1 MASSDYPYDDI
12 DDFFSSPVKIC
23 SIKIDKKDIDEV
35 PLRAIDYYARQ
46 MNDWDWPMSLDLKA
60 KEDKLYFT
68 LTGKAQ
74 SIEEIEPYLC
84 DCASYG
90 FIVNKALR
98 DQGSVI
104 FYGSLNIRDFIKLF
118 EINMRH
124 ERRYLGDEQLNALY
138 KELIIRGDE
147 QNVRLSAHALSD
159 WLEKTLDRSRA
170 YKYCEM
176 YILEEEFLKEKGLLN
191 EDPVLKQKEFL
202 RDKSL
207 DYYRLEVDSDYLR
220 EFMVASKKKGIP
232 RSDVTLI
239 RNNFEEYKIESRFDV
254 AKAFKKIFSKKKDSD
269 LELEF

>member
-60 KEDKLYFT
+60 KEDKLYVT

-138 KELIIRGDE
+138 KEFIIRGDE

-207 DYYRLEVDSDYLR
+207 DYYRLEVEADYLR
-220 EFMVASKKKGIP
+220 EFMIASKKNGIH
-232 RSDVTLI
+232 RSEVKLLRDTLDGCELKEP
-239 RNNFEEYKIESRFDV
+239 NQT
-254 AKAFKKIFSKKKDSD
+254 AKLFKDIFSKRKSSD

>member
-74 SIEEIEPYLC
+74 LIEEIEPYLC

-98 DQGSVI
+98 DRGSVI

-138 KELIIRGDE
+138 KEFIIRGDE
-147 QNVRLSAHALSD
+147 QNARLGAHALSN
-159 WLEKTLDRSRA
+159 WLEKTLNRSRA
-170 YKYCEM
+170 YKYCDM
-176 YILEEEFLKEKGLLN
+176 YIIEEEFLKEKGLLDEN
-191 EDPVLKQKEFL
+191 LVFAQQKFLK
-202 RDKSL
+202 DKIL
-207 DYYRLEVDSDYLR
+207 NYYRLEVEPDYLR
-220 EFMVASKKKGIP
+220 EFMVASKKKGVP
-232 RSDVTLI
+232 RSEVKLLRDNLDGCELKEPNQT
-239 RNNFEEYKIESRFDV
+239 
-254 AKAFKKIFSKKKDSD
+254 AKLFKDIFSKRKSSD